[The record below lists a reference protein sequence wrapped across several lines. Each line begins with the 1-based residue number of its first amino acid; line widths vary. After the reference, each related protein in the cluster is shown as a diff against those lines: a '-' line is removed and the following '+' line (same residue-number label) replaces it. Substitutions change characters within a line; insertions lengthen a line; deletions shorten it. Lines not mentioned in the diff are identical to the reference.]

1 MSHVYVS
8 EERETLLLQ
17 QFLLSQGGEGGGRFT
32 AAPNPLHP
40 PPHPPSNPLPC
51 VAPADS
57 GSGDPAR
64 HRGSAQD
71 GRHGDAAVLR
81 GRGRLRQHLRT
92 HHQRRGAAV
101 GRDAHLRR
109 YVNQSAR
116 FSLTPLT
123 SLSGLSR
130 SSFTLTTTSHT
141 SSVQSNTPLSPPA
154 FSYTLKQEA
163 KTVVSPVSLTA

>member
-1 MSHVYVS
+1 MSSSNPGLVTVRNGWGEGDGNHGD
-8 EERETLLLQ
+8 RLTLLVAVMNHAALTFVSMVIAWLTSGRLYCCSSFFSLGVGKGRVGSRQ
-17 QFLLSQGGEGGGRFT
+17 LLT
-32 AAPNPLHP
+32 PC
-40 PPHPPSNPLPC
+40 PHPLPC

-81 GRGRLRQHLRT
+81 RRGRLRQHLRT

-109 YVNQSAR
+109 YVTQSAR
-116 FSLTPLT
+116 FSLTP
-123 SLSGLSR
+123 
-130 SSFTLTTTSHT
+130 
-141 SSVQSNTPLSPPA
+141 
-154 FSYTLKQEA
+154 
-163 KTVVSPVSLTA
+163 